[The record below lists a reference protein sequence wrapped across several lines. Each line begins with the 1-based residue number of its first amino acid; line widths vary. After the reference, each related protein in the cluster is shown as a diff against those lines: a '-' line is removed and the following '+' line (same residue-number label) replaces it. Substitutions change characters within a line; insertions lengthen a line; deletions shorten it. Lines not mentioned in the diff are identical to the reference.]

1 VSLSRR
7 SRAPPPGAVVAGVV
21 TALVVAGSPAPASAS
36 ASAKG
41 TGHHT
46 HRSRHVLL
54 LSVDG
59 LHQSD
64 LARYVSQH
72 HHSALAALVKH
83 GTGFTH
89 ARTPFPSDSCP
100 VVAEGTRGPPL
111 R

>member
-1 VSLSRR
+1 MSLSRR
-7 SRAPPPGAVVAGVV
+7 SRAVPPGAVVAGVV
-21 TALVVAGSPAPASAS
+21 TALVVAGSPAPAS

>member
-1 VSLSRR
+1 MSLSRR
-7 SRAPPPGAVVAGVV
+7 SRAVPPGAVVAGVV
-21 TALVVAGSPAPASAS
+21 TALVVAGSPAP